1 MRSKIKF
8 FYLTNKKQYLP
19 QFKTILNNKI
29 MMSNK
34 YTWLVIGLLAGLMFA
49 EYRAKQGKTAIFIK

>member
-1 MRSKIKF
+1 M
-8 FYLTNKKQYLP
+8 L
-19 QFKTILNNKI
+19 
-29 MMSNK
+29 SNK